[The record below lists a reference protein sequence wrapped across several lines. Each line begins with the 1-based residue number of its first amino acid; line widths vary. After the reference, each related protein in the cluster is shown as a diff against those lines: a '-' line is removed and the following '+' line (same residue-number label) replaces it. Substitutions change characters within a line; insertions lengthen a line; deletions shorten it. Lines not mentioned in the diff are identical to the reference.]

1 MANVD
6 LLIRLLFEDK
16 GTQKAIQAFK
26 TIQDEGKQ
34 LLGEQ
39 RAAELFFN
47 VPSADALMS
56 TNQGIRNIIET
67 LGEFRMGL
75 IDTARAVLTNEAEL
89 EKYRQKLI
97 QVKQQIAL
105 DEYNKLYQILQLT
118 KYELSELSK
127 QQANFNVQSAQYAN
141 IATQIA
147 QKQSFLNDVQKKAT
161 ESLYQANNATVTQE
175 EAAIQ
180 LASAYGELSKQLN
193 TIQNSFQGLLKKSL
207 SSSDFTDQLNNIR
220 TQMQETFGGLSLRGI
235 TGKTDVDLFDFG
247 QINKEI
253 ESVQAAIIELEKNA
267 QQAFGTGTQAG
278 REQAAQLIETRKQAE
293 KYLTFLQELTKQN
306 RIQAK
311 EREAQTKAA
320 IKVAEQELR
329 VASQL
334 EESIARAGKS
344 GALSQ
349 IEFKDSIDE
358 TVKSLEQEI
367 ATLKQLLSTEI
378 NTGGTGKD
386 PSLILEE
393 IAGKQRQLNA
403 VTKIF
408 KTELNDSILA
418 TVQYTGG
425 VSGLIS
431 ALDRQSKATSQ
442 AASQAFLLGD
452 AVSGM
457 QFVDKAREIDAL
469 SRNVA
474 KFAQESERANGKLAN
489 LAPQLQSLLSPLNKF
504 GFTMFLVTQN
514 IKTAQIVLQAFF
526 NTLVEG
532 ASKADTFVA
541 FGDQLQTIG
550 KNVHDFNAEIRT
562 AGRGLIDISKVQA
575 QTSKA
580 IASGN
585 EDLVNAIPTL
595 EKVALGAS
603 YLSGN
608 LQKATENFERLVEG
622 ILKGEP
628 ELIDEVGIYL
638 KIGNA
643 VAKYAKETGRA
654 VSDISALE
662 RQTITLNAVLS
673 DGKPYEEVG
682 NNLESFS
689 GEFLQL
695 KQIISEYIDVIEK
708 FIAVLAATSMDTN
721 FESPENSLKSFNA
734 ALGFLAVNFNYVQDL
749 LTVFKNLLDDLPGAV
764 RSAGVE
770 VGKSISDW
778 IAPLGTVLSMLN
790 RPLTWHT
797 DEFRNSV
804 KSLGNLVKDTFTGIV
819 DDVGTNLYKVAR
831 ISLQEGR
838 NIKKAFGIE
847 EEDLDLELFDAFQD
861 EINKI
866 LRIDI
871 SGVIQNLINQLEYFN
886 SAEYDLL
893 KDRTEAARD
902 YVDDTNEAI
911 EEGIKEREEIT
922 LEHNEEMLQLEI
934 DYNREREKEREEHIK
949 DLADLEEELADDLL
963 KLDKDID
970 KDRAKEFEDYAKDR
984 EDLEEEHQR
993 RIRDI
998 LLKYEQQK
1006 LTALI
1011 DRNARG
1017 LFEAE
1022 RERDNSLREENEN
1035 YQDSLEN
1042 LEEKHKDELKQIE
1055 EQEEEKRQ
1063 EYIDA
1068 YEERKKDLEEDY
1080 KDRLKELEKQHIEE
1094 RKEIEDAH
1102 KKEIE
1107 ALNKKIQEE
1116 QAKRYADFQG
1126 KLGDLEDNYR
1136 EQQFIIDVNERIQSL
1151 KIAQEAANKTTSV
1164 LEFYAILKEAAID
1177 YYGFLDGINRDLLP
1191 PVGDIPGGVT
1201 PPPGGLGD
1209 LPDTPG
1215 SPTYPCTGGRY
1226 CTTYGQVYNCPDGR
1240 VFICTGGIWSDATGF
1255 IGGNGQPVNGRAAVN
1270 LGAGGAQM
1278 ANVSPNQQ
1286 YRVTLQVRND
1296 NMLQQMLDESVS
1308 SVLLEVING

>member
-1 MANVD
+1 MTNVD

-47 VPSADALMS
+47 VPSADALLS
-56 TNQGIRNIIET
+56 TNQGIRNIIGT
-67 LGEFRMGL
+67 FGEFKTGL

-97 QVKQQIAL
+97 QVKQQLAL
-105 DEYNKLYQILQLT
+105 DEYNKLYQILALT
-118 KYELSELSK
+118 KYELSELAK
-127 QQANFNVQSAQYAN
+127 QQANFNKESAQYAN

-220 TQMQETFGGLSLRGI
+220 AQMQETFAGLNLRNV
-235 TGKTDVDLFDFG
+235 TGRTNLRIFDFG

-253 ESVQAAIIELEKNA
+253 KSVQAAIIELEKNA

-311 EREAQTKAA
+311 EREAQRNKEIKA
-320 IKVAEQELR
+320 AEQELR

-334 EESIARAGKS
+334 EEAIARAGKS

-349 IEFKDSIDE
+349 LEFKGSVDA
-358 TVKSLEQEI
+358 TVKSLKEEI
-367 ATLKQLLSTEI
+367 TTLKQLLDTE
-378 NTGGTGKD
+378 TSVGGTGRD
-386 PSLILEE
+386 PSRILEE

-425 VSGLIS
+425 VSGLVT
-431 ALDRQSKATSQ
+431 ALNTQSKAMGN
-442 AASQAFLLGD
+442 AAAQAFLLGD

-457 QFVDKAREIDAL
+457 QFVDKAREIDSL
-469 SRNVA
+469 SKNIA
-474 KFAQESERANGKLAN
+474 KFAKENERANGKLAN
-489 LAPQLQSLLSPLNKF
+489 LVPQLEALLSPLNKF
-504 GFTMFLVTQN
+504 GFTMFLITQN

-532 ASKADTFVA
+532 ASKADVFIA
-541 FGDQLQTIG
+541 FGKQLNDVGI
-550 KNVHDFNAEIRT
+550 NVNEYNTEIRK
-562 AGRGLIDISKVQA
+562 AGQGLIDISVVQKE
-575 QTSKA
+575 TTKA
-580 IASGN
+580 VLSGN
-585 EDLVNAIPTL
+585 KALVEAIPTL
-595 EKVALGAS
+595 EKIAIGAS
-603 YLSGN
+603 YSSGE
-608 LQKATENFERLVEG
+608 LGKATENFERLALG
-622 ILKGEP
+622 IQKGEP
-628 ELIDEVGIYL
+628 ELIDEVNVFIRA
-638 KIGNA
+638 GNA
-643 VAKYAKETGRA
+643 VAKYAKETGKARE
-654 VSDISALE
+654 DITELE
-662 RQTITLNAVLS
+662 RQMIVLNAVLQN
-673 DGKPYEEVG
+673 GKPYEELGDNLDSISGGFLRAKQVATDYG
-682 NNLESFS
+682 NELKKFVAITASLTLFPEDAFEGVEESF
-689 GEFLQL
+689 
-695 KQIISEYIDVIEK
+695 EK
-708 FIAVLAATSMDTN
+708 F
-721 FESPENSLKSFNA
+721 KK
-734 ALGFLAVNFNYVQDL
+734 FLADMAVGFNNIRHFLMATNQ
-749 LTVFKNLLDDLPGAV
+749 FFQ
-764 RSAGVE
+764 E
-770 VGKSISDW
+770 VKLSWGQFFVDMAAAIGKL
-778 IAPLGTVLSMLN
+778 IAAMAS
-790 RPLTWHT
+790 PLTFDT
-797 DEFRNSV
+797 DEV
-804 KSLGNLVKDTFTGIV
+804 KKSLGELETAITGLIDRHSLDGLKDRFESVLSEFAPIALEETVKI
-819 DDVGTNLYKVAR
+819 N
-831 ISLQEGR
+831 E
-838 NIKKAFGIE
+838 AFGIFE
-847 EEDLDLELFDAFQD
+847 PGLVNKLTDEL
-861 EINKI
+861 NKFKNVPVG
-866 LRIDI
+866 DF
-871 SGVIQNLINQLEYFN
+871 IQSIINQLEYFN
-886 SAEYDLL
+886 SAEYDLF

-911 EEGIKEREEIT
+911 EEGIKEREEMT

-949 DLADLEEELADDLL
+949 DLADLEKELADDLL

-1094 RKEIEDAH
+1094 QKEIEDAH

-1151 KIAQEAANKTTSV
+1151 KIAQEAANKATTV
-1164 LEFYAILKEAAID
+1164 LEFYQILKEAAVD
-1177 YYGFLDGINRDLLP
+1177 YYSFLDGINRDLLP
-1191 PVGDIPGGVT
+1191 PVGDIPGGS
-1201 PPPGGLGD
+1201 PPPGEIGD

-1240 VFICTGGIWSDATGF
+1240 IFVCTGGIWSDATGF
-1255 IGGNGQPVNGRAAVN
+1255 VGGNGQPVNGRAAAN